1 MAGVHKT
8 TIHAHLQNGIGRVD
22 KQFFCYLQSV
32 AMEVFHRGHI
42 KDSLKATLSLSTAN
56 TGTICNLLQVDF
68 LVEMPVKKIQHS
80 LHSFHAERLLGSLVG
95 QGLLFQ

>member
-1 MAGVHKT
+1 MAGIHKATVHT
-8 TIHAHLQNGIGRVD
+8 YIQNGISRAD
-22 KQFFCYLQSV
+22 KHFFCHLQSV

-56 TGTICNLLQVDF
+56 AGTICNLLQIDF

-80 LHSFHAERLLGSLVG
+80 LHSFHAKRFCGSPVG
-95 QGLLFQ
+95 QWLILP